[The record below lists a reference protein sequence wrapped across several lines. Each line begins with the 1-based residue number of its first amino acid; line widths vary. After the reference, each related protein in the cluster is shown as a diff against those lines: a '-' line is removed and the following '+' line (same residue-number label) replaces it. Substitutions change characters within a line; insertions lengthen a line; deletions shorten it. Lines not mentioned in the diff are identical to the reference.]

1 MRIGDTE
8 VPEMEIQLSDPA
20 PYDWKNQPAPPK
32 PYISNFKIETPPSS
46 AQDEPEVPQKPQPFS
61 FGFMSMAKDGQ
72 QSRMESQDASGR
84 VTGSY
89 SIVDANGITRI
100 VEYYADDTG
109 FHANIKSN
117 ENGIETGELGSATI
131 TKL

>member
-1 MRIGDTE
+1 MLGLAGTLCLAQKIKYKSMRIGDTE

-72 QSRMESQDASGR
+72 QSRM
-84 VTGSY
+84 V
-89 SIVDANGITRI
+89 N
-100 VEYYADDTG
+100 
-109 FHANIKSN
+109 F
-117 ENGIETGELGSATI
+117 L
-131 TKL
+131 